1 VVIRSTRVFSGVAE
15 GTTGRFVMAD
25 SMRRFKTATEEGI
38 EYDVAI
44 EWDLPE
50 RPFGTHEKH
59 IRDWFSE
66 QEYEDWIEEI
76 KE

>member
-1 VVIRSTRVFSGVAE
+1 
-15 GTTGRFVMAD
+15 MAD